1 MKMFNGEIQ
10 NFINFLMEEEVSS
23 KKSRMRTRF
32 IKLAQERL
40 KEIEDTRIELLK
52 KHGNVDD
59 NGELKTVED
68 SNGQMVYDLKDREAF
83 NVEYNEMML
92 EEFVVDETPERKD
105 MLLALKDIVLDTER
119 TFKGQEAIF
128 YDRFADIVEEINYT
142 E

>member
-32 IKLAQERL
+32 IKIAQERL

-68 SNGQMVYDLKDREAF
+68 SNGQMVYDLRDREAF